1 MTRLSVLSTLALLAI
16 GTATLPALAQ
26 TDPVTPAPVVVTP
39 APARALSTIVQDFE
53 ARGYRVLEV
62 EVKRAKVEVKAIT
75 PAGQRIE
82 ADVDPVTGQTLRE
95 KPDT

>member
-1 MTRLSVLSTLALLAI
+1 MTRLLTLSALAAAAI
-16 GTATLPALAQ
+16 GTAALPVLAQ
-26 TDPVTPAPVVVTP
+26 TAPAAPAPAAVTP

-53 ARGYRVLEV
+53 SRGYRVLEV
-62 EVKRAKVEVKAIT
+62 EVKRAKVEVKAIS

-82 ADVDPVTGQTLRE
+82 ADVDPVTGLTTRE